1 MTVSGQKSLLLRKK
15 KQSQEGKNGVIE
27 KKAVE
32 CTYLYCTNWV
42 GIFTTNWSTC
52 VSVQLT
58 AIGCDRDDN
67 KITCDTRPG

>member
-1 MTVSGQKSLLLRKK
+1 MTVSGQKSLLLRKEK

-32 CTYLYCTNWV
+32 CTYLYCA
-42 GIFTTNWSTC
+42 NWSTC

-67 KITCDTRPG
+67 KITCDTRPGLYQDL